1 MNRKPLLLLPLALL
15 AFAFPA
21 SAQQNGGGNAPAS
34 RGAAGGGDVRIAVAN
49 PSRIFQAMRETQ
61 DLKETMKQDLV
72 RLKGEEEEKRA
83 RIVKLQGQRN
93 ELKPDTPQWDEAND
107 ALLKAA
113 IDLDTWGKTSKARA
127 ERNQKRQMKHL
138 FEQIE
143 AAVTE
148 VAERDGFDLVVAD
161 QRPDLPQNLDEVNF
175 DQLRGLINS
184 RNVLYASAKADI
196 SDRVIALLDARY
208 KGAAAAPA
216 GGTGAGAGSGARKPA
231 NPARQGGSGAGTG
244 AGGGDTGP
252 AGEGER

>member
-15 AFAFPA
+15 ALAFPA
-21 SAQQNGGGNAPAS
+21 QAQQNGGGGNAPAA
-34 RGAAGGGDVRIAVAN
+34 RGAAAGDVRIAVAN

-72 RLKGEEEEKRA
+72 RLKGEEEERKA
-83 RIVKLQGQRN
+83 KVVKLQGQRN
-93 ELKPDTPQWDEAND
+93 ELKPETPQWDDAND

-161 QRPDLPQNLDEVNF
+161 QRPELPQNLDEVNF

-196 SDRVIALLDARY
+196 SDRVIALLDAKY

-231 NPARQGGSGAGTG
+231 NPARQGGGGRT
-244 AGGGDTGP
+244 GGGGAAP
-252 AGEGER
+252 AGEGEQ